1 VPWFLLSFIG
11 VYGLVMDGWYFLVF
25 LIIFAFS
32 VWVVHLS
39 ELAKYSRVERYLAAK
54 IGTIYLVL
62 VWWVF
67 FITRDESGFIS
78 LLVSSNEC
86 YFHQVEMI
94 SFIKFCLSLV
104 PGVAGEDTELLR
116 CYYVYVCLSQCEI
129 LILLTGF
136 FL

>member
-1 VPWFLLSFIG
+1 
-11 VYGLVMDGWYFLVF
+11 MDRWYSPCNFRHVSCF
-25 LIIFAFS
+25 
-32 VWVVHLS
+32 VWVVYLS
-39 ELAKYSRVERYLAAK
+39 EVAKYLRVERYLVAK

-94 SFIKFCLSLV
+94 SFIKFCCLSLV
-104 PGVAGEDTELLR
+104 PGVAGEDTELFL
-116 CYYVYVCLSQCEI
+116 CY
-129 LILLTGF
+129 LLK
-136 FL
+136 LV